1 MGLTPWGCCCMVLE
15 KHQHNAFHFLRKGNL
30 YKFWTSSGILKR
42 NKTTRDFSPYDKIP
56 GRIGQRSEITGQRTR
71 PVLCH
76 SIRGGGG
83 KSPAAS
89 ASYKNSLWSDTSSLQ
104 KQGRCDNCIR
114 QMHNTVTPTATGL
127 GRLRFAFLT
136 F

>member
-56 GRIGQRSEITGQRTR
+56 GRIGRRSEITGQRTR

-76 SIRGGGG
+76 SIRGGGRAQQQAQAI
-83 KSPAAS
+83 KTLCSWIPAA
-89 ASYKNSLWSDTSSLQ
+89 YKNKADV
-104 KQGRCDNCIR
+104 I
-114 QMHNTVTPTATGL
+114 TVYAKCTT
-127 GRLRFAFLT
+127 R
-136 F
+136 